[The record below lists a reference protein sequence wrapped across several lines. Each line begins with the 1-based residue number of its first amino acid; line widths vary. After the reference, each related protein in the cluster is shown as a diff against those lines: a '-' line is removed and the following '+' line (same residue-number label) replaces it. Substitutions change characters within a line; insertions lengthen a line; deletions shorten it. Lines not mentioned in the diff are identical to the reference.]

1 MNASRRAPRESTQG
15 SSRGGT
21 IATVLFLLVFAGF
34 LLWRS
39 KSNTPSED
47 ALLRPDASTKPR
59 NAASVPKK
67 ASSADG
73 VRHKFTYSPNDT
85 DQDVANKRLARAR
98 NTLEGYKLWA
108 RYPPTS
114 RPLSEMPD
122 LQKPHSVQP
131 STQPLAMKD
140 GKVTQKGRVTLSQD
154 RLYLVGDETAQLQ
167 ITCQTPIEPG
177 PCEMISA
184 QAMSSQVGDQ
194 AVAVGP
200 SPVNF
205 VDNGKGGVIA
215 SFTPAKEGFSSYH
228 GPIGIDAQVRI
239 GSEEGRA
246 NFQVIYT
253 PAAPARFTGKIREVL
268 ENGSLCLYLQMD
280 VTKAG
285 RYVIVG
291 RVDDAE
297 GEGFGY
303 LELNDLVESGL
314 REVRMC
320 VFGLLVLDQRA
331 KTPFTLRDVEG
342 FLLFENRDP
351 DRELMSVLEGKV
363 YTTKTYPESAFSAEE
378 WQSEEKTRTLDEF
391 GKDVEKGIDNGGDP

>member
-1 MNASRRAPRESTQG
+1 MNASRRPSRESKNNASFT
-15 SSRGGT
+15 GT
-21 IATVLFLLVFAGF
+21 IATIVFFVVFAGF

-39 KSNTPSED
+39 GSNAPSED
-47 ALLRPDASTKPR
+47 ALLKG
-59 NAASVPKK
+59 AASAKPQRVAPSPKK
-67 ASSADG
+67 APSADAL
-73 VRHKFTYSPNDT
+73 RPKFTYSPNEA
-85 DQDVANKRLARAR
+85 DQDLANKRLARAKDS
-98 NTLEGYKLWA
+98 LESYKIWA

-140 GKVTQKGRVTLSQD
+140 GKVTQKGRVTLNQD
-154 RLYLVGDETAQLQ
+154 RLYLVGDETAQLH

-194 AVAVGP
+194 AVVVGP
-200 SPVNF
+200 APVNF
-205 VDNGKGGVIA
+205 VDDGKGGAIA
-215 SFTPAKEGFSSYH
+215 SFTPANEGFSSYH

-253 PAAPARFTGKIREVL
+253 PAAPARFTGKIREAL

-280 VTKAG
+280 VTKTG
-285 RYVIVG
+285 RYVLAG

-297 GEGFGY
+297 GEGFAY
-303 LELNDLVESGL
+303 LEFNDLVETGL

-320 VFGLLVLDQRA
+320 IFGLLVLDQRA

-363 YTTKTYPESAFSAEE
+363 HTTKTYPESAFSAEE

-391 GKDVEKGIDNGGDP
+391 GKDVEKGIDNGGEP